1 MTIDDESENEQNE
14 TLVNTLL
21 EKISLS
27 RRSDN
32 RHFANRICNESRDTA
47 LAVLDRCDEF
57 PMRDQLG

>member
-21 EKISLS
+21 EKISLW